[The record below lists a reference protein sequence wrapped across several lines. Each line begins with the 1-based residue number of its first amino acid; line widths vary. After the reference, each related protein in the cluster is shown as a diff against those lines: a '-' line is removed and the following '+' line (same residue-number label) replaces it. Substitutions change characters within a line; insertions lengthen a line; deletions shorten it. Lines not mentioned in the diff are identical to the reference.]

1 MELLPLFFEGTAIKC
16 LVVGGGAL
24 ALRKLRVLI
33 ANGAGCRVVA
43 REVHSPMLEFLKSQA
58 INHEIRE
65 FRESDIDGVNLVICA
80 TDDSILH
87 RQIFDLCASKNI
99 FVNVVDNAELSTAV
113 FPAIVNRSP
122 VKVGVSSGATSPAL
136 TRWLRSQLESMI
148 PASLGEFAEFLSR
161 KRLELRS
168 EGTAS
173 SVSRQTW
180 EGVVNSAIPDLIA
193 NGKYQEAEEA
203 FDSIVDKRE
212 SIDGFVSLVGAG
224 PGDPDLLT
232 LKAKRCIENADVVLY
247 DNLISDAILDRV
259 RRDAE
264 RVYVGKRRNFP
275 GIRQEQINEMLID
288 HAKAGRRVV
297 RLKGG
302 DPFLFGRGGE
312 EIETLGENEIPFEV
326 VPGITAALG
335 CAAYAGIPLTHR
347 DLSQSVRFITG
358 HLKGDDVNLDWPE
371 LARPNQTLVVYMGLA
386 GLSDLTANL
395 LDSGIDPETPVA
407 VVSRGTLPDQQVVV
421 GTVTNI
427 AKAVT
432 STNVAAPTTT
442 IIGQVVNAG
451 SVLPA

>member
-1 MELLPLFFEGTAIKC
+1 MELLPLFFEGAAIKC

-24 ALRKLRVLI
+24 ALRKLRVLV

-43 REVHSPMLEFLKSQA
+43 REVHPPTLEFLKSQG
-58 INHEIRE
+58 IEHEIRA
-65 FRESDIDGVNLVICA
+65 FRESDTEGVNLVICA

-87 RQIFDLCASKNI
+87 RQISDLCESKNI
-99 FVNVVDNAELSTAV
+99 FVNVVDNAELSSAV

-136 TRWLRSQLESMI
+136 TRWLRSRIESVL

-161 KRLELRS
+161 KRREIRN
-168 EGTAS
+168 EGTALE
-173 SVSRQTW
+173 VSRQTW
-180 EGVVNSAIPDLIA
+180 ETILDSAVPDLIA
-193 NGKYQEAEEA
+193 NAKYQEAEAA
-203 FDSIVDKRE
+203 FDLMVEGAE
-212 SIDGFVSLVGAG
+212 SIEGFVSLVGAG

-232 LKAKRCIENADVVLY
+232 LKAKRCIENADVVFY
-247 DNLISDAILDRV
+247 DNLISDAILERV

-312 EIETLGENEIPFEV
+312 EIETLGENNIPFEV

-347 DLSQSVRFITG
+347 DVSQSVRFITG

-386 GLSDLTANL
+386 GLRDLTANL
-395 LDSGIDPETPVA
+395 LDAGIDPLTPVA

-421 GTVTNI
+421 GTVADI
-427 AKAVT
+427 VEIVT
-432 STNVAAPTTT
+432 SNNVAAPTTT
-442 IIGQVVNAG
+442 IIGHVVKAS
-451 SVLPA
+451 SVLPT